1 MQLNNLKV
9 FYNYFANNE
18 INFNNLS
25 LALGFFDGVHLGH
38 KKVIENCVKN
48 AKENNLKSGL
58 ITFTNHPKCLINNI
72 EPKYILDFKSRLKH
86 IEKLNVDYCFV
97 YNFDEKFL
105 NLDYYQYIQNILI
118 NNFHPKFITTG
129 FNHYFGKNR
138 EGTPEKLEK
147 YEKQFGYTY
156 NKIEPYILE
165 DEVVSSSLIRQ
176 KLTLGE
182 VEKANKMLSYNFYIE
197 EKVIEGNKLGR
208 TINFPTA
215 NFLYNKNII
224 QIPYGV
230 YFVKVTV
237 ENKTYFGVLNFG
249 IKPTIEIS
257 NHSPLCEVHIL
268 NFNQYIY
275 NQKIKVEFIKKIRDE
290 KKFDSIQD
298 LKKQIALDVNKCKSQ
313 ICHH

>member
-1 MQLNNLKV
+1 M
-9 FYNYFANNE
+9 
-18 INFNNLS
+18 
-25 LALGFFDGVHLGH
+25 
-38 KKVIENCVKN
+38 
-48 AKENNLKSGL
+48 
-58 ITFTNHPKCLINNI
+58 
-72 EPKYILDFKSRLKH
+72 
-86 IEKLNVDYCFV
+86 
-97 YNFDEKFL
+97 
-105 NLDYYQYIQNILI
+105 
-118 NNFHPKFITTG
+118 
-129 FNHYFGKNR
+129 
-138 EGTPEKLEK
+138 
-147 YEKQFGYTY
+147 
-156 NKIEPYILE
+156 
-165 DEVVSSSLIRQ
+165 VSSSLIRQ

-249 IKPTIEIS
+249 IKPTIENS